1 MQTMNRIIEAGVALF
16 IVAVVVV
23 SVIFLVTLR
32 P

>member
-1 MQTMNRIIEAGVALF
+1 MNRFIEAGLALF

-23 SVIFLVTLR
+23 SVIVLVTLR

>member
-1 MQTMNRIIEAGVALF
+1 MQTMNRITEAGVALF

>member
-1 MQTMNRIIEAGVALF
+1 MNRIIEAGLALF